1 MQAKAKKEGTTT
13 NGRILQRARG
23 SQPEPPAAAGQLR
36 PATPPVLNR
45 RLVVV
50 GLYILVGL
58 AALLPRVLDLGA
70 FPDSDERNFWLGRSH
85 EFLQALQS
93 GHYADTA
100 ISTHPGVTTMWLG
113 SAGILLRQALL
124 EWGLVE
130 TMPYPLLLALMRL
143 PVALVHTAGVLVGYA
158 LLRRIFPFA
167 LATLAALLWASDPF
181 VIAYSRILHVDGLS
195 TTFATLCLLA
205 AAAAWHH
212 TRHPGLLVLSAVCG
226 ALGVLSKSPALAVL
240 PIVAGYGLWAMGE
253 RRETRGEGREARDA
267 RRGARDARRETRG
280 EGPGVKGQ
288 SAEAITH
295 RLTRHTSRL
304 TPQRSRLTDHA
315 SRLAPLA
322 LWGLVFALTIAIV
335 WPAVWADP
343 LRVYELLRIGVE
355 VEGGSPHVI
364 GNFFLGEATPTPDWR
379 YYPVALALRTT
390 PITLAGLL
398 LLPLVWRQARDMPAA
413 RHRLLLLVA
422 FVVLFV
428 LAMSL
433 FPKKLNRYIVPIFPA
448 LDILAA
454 AGIVWAI
461 GALTRGRAYLQ
472 RALLAGVALAAWLNA
487 AWWHPYGVVA
497 FNQVFGGAQAGAQ
510 TFLLGDGEGLAQ
522 AADWLHQ
529 QPDITGVTIASTMI
543 NSFQPLLKPGVQA
556 VSPGAELSEQVGYV
570 LIYLRH
576 TQRGPLREPFRHFYR
591 HETPLHTVTIHGVEY
606 VWLYQVPPP
615 IENRLDARF
624 GEHIALRGY
633 KLHTDA
639 LTSTGALSLT
649 VQWKADAP
657 PQHDYLLFAHLLNA
671 QGERVAQIDVPPGGP
686 DQPASQ
692 WEPGRVITWQHPLP
706 LPPDLPP
713 GEYWL
718 ALGLYRPDDFA
729 RLPLYGAAPPPAA
742 PAAGPDA
749 LLLPV
754 PRLSGGVPE

>member
-1 MQAKAKKEGTTT
+1 LGKKEGTTT
-13 NGRILQRARG
+13 NGRTSQYARA
-23 SQPEPPAAAGQLR
+23 SQPAAAGQLR
-36 PATPPVLNR
+36 PAAPHILNQR
-45 RLVVV
+45 MTIVA
-50 GLYILVGL
+50 LYALVGL

-70 FPDSDERNFWLGRSH
+70 FPDSDERNFWLGRSL
-85 EFLQALQS
+85 EFLQAIQS
-93 GHYADTA
+93 GSFADTA

-113 SAGILLRQALL
+113 SAGILLRRALL
-124 EWGLVE
+124 EWGVVDA
-130 TMPYPLLLALMRL
+130 MPYPLLLALMRL
-143 PVALVHTAGVLVGYA
+143 PVALVHTAAVLVGYA
-158 LLRRIFPFA
+158 LLRRMFPLA
-167 LATLAALLWASDPF
+167 LATLAALLWATDPF

-205 AAAAWHH
+205 AAAYWNH
-212 TRHPGLLVLSAVCG
+212 TRHPGLLVLSAACG
-226 ALGVLSKSPALAVL
+226 ALAVLSKSPALAVL
-240 PIVAGYGLWAMGE
+240 PLVALAAFWTLDD
-253 RRETRGEGREARDA
+253 RL
-267 RRGARDARRETRG
+267 
-280 EGPGVKGQ
+280 
-288 SAEAITH
+288 SAIG
-295 RLTRHTSRL
+295 SRL
-304 TPQRSRLTDHA
+304 SA
-315 SRLAPLA
+315 LA
-322 LWGLVFALTIAIV
+322 LWGIAFALTIVAV

-355 VEGGSPHVI
+355 VEGSSPHVI
-364 GNFFLGEATPTPDWR
+364 GNFFLGQATPTPDWR
-379 YYPVALALRTT
+379 YYPAALALRTT
-390 PITLAGLL
+390 PLTLAGLL
-398 LLPLVWRQARDMPAA
+398 LLPLVWHRARELAAA
-413 RHRLLLLVA
+413 RRSLLLLAV

-433 FPKKLNRYIVPIFPA
+433 FPKKLNRYVVPVFPA

-461 GALTRGRAYLQ
+461 AALARGHRYVQ
-472 RALLAGVALAAWLNA
+472 RALLVGVALAAWLNA

-497 FNQVFGGAQAGAQ
+497 FNQALGGAQAGAR

-529 QPDITGVTIASTMI
+529 QPDITGVTVASTMI

-576 TQRGPLREPFRHFYR
+576 TQRGPLREPFRHFYH
-591 HETPLHTVTIHGVEY
+591 HETPLHTVTIHGVTY

-615 IENRLDARF
+615 IAHRLDASF

-633 KLHTDA
+633 DLHTSA

-657 PQHDYLLFAHLLNA
+657 PPHDYLLFAHLLNA
-671 QGERVAQIDVPPGGP
+671 AGERVAQIDVPPGGP
-686 DQPASQ
+686 DQPTSA
-692 WEPGRVITWQHPLP
+692 WEPGRVITWAHPLP

-713 GEYWL
+713 GNYWL
-718 ALGLYRPDDFA
+718 ALGLYDPATGA
-729 RLPLYGAAPPPAA
+729 RLPLHGTEPPPAA
-742 PAAGPDA
+742 PEAGPGA

-754 PRLSGGVPE
+754 PEVPGGVPGGVPE

>member
-1 MQAKAKKEGTTT
+1 LGKKEGSTT
-13 NGRILQRARG
+13 NGRTVQRARG
-23 SQPEPPAAAGQLR
+23 VQSAPPAAAGQLW
-36 PATPPVLNR
+36 PAAPSVLNR
-45 RLVVV
+45 RLVLV
-50 GLYILVGL
+50 GLYVLVGL

-70 FPDSDERNFWLGRSH
+70 FLDSDERNFWLGRSH

-93 GHYADTA
+93 GSFADTA

-113 SAGILLRQALL
+113 SAGILLRRTLL
-124 EWGLVE
+124 EWGLIDSL
-130 TMPYPLLLALMRL
+130 PFPLLLALMRL

-158 LLRRIFPFA
+158 LLRRMFPAA
-167 LATLAALLWASDPF
+167 LATLAALLWATDPF

-205 AAAAWHH
+205 AAAYWHH

-240 PIVAGYGLWAMGE
+240 PLVALAALW
-253 RRETRGEGREARDA
+253 
-267 RRGARDARRETRG
+267 
-280 EGPGVKGQ
+280 P
-288 SAEAITH
+288 I
-295 RLTRHTSRL
+295 TSR
-304 TPQRSRLTDHA
+304 PSPPASRRLTDHA
-315 SRLAPLA
+315 SRIMPLLA
-322 LWGLVFALTIAIV
+322 WGLIFALTIVAV

-398 LLPLVWRQARDMPAA
+398 LLPLVWRQAREMPAE
-413 RHRLLLLVA
+413 RRSLLLLAA

-428 LAMSL
+428 LAMSI
-433 FPKKLNRYIVPIFPA
+433 FPKKLNRYVVPTFPA

-454 AGIVWAI
+454 AGLWLAFT
-461 GALTRGRAYLQ
+461 ALARGRAYLQ
-472 RALLAGVALAAWLNA
+472 RALLLGVALAAWLNA

-497 FNQVFGGAQAGAQ
+497 FNQVFGGTQAGAQ
-510 TFLLGDGEGLAQ
+510 TFLLGDGEGLVQ
-522 AADWLHQ
+522 AADWLHE

-543 NSFQPLLKPGVQA
+543 NSFQPFLKQGVQA

-576 TQRGPLREPFRHFYR
+576 TQRGPLREPFRHFY
-591 HETPLHTVTIHGVEY
+591 HEETPLHTVTIHGVEF

-615 IENRLDARF
+615 IENRLGARF

-633 KLHTDA
+633 ELHTAA

-657 PQHDYLLFAHLLNA
+657 PQHDYILFAHLLNA
-671 QGERVAQIDVPPGGP
+671 QGERVAQIDIPPGGP

-692 WEPGRVITWQHPLP
+692 WEPGRVITWHHPLP

-713 GEYWL
+713 GDYWL

-729 RLPLYGAAPPPAA
+729 RLPLHGAAPPPAA
-742 PAAGPDA
+742 PDAGPDA